1 MVAPASDALQG
12 PCHSQG
18 KYFSG
23 RTLLQQGLAGIS
35 KIFLSKYTYSAFASF
50 HEMFLDKLQFSLKAY
65 FRPHSQLREK
75 RLEGHI
81 NGTNNITLMSYK

>member
-1 MVAPASDALQG
+1 MVAPASDGLQG

-23 RTLLQQGLAGIS
+23 RTLLQQGLGDIS

-50 HEMFLDKLQFSLKAY
+50 HEMFLDKLQFSLEDY
-65 FRPHSQLREK
+65 FRPPSKLKEK
-75 RLEGHI
+75 GLGGHI
-81 NGTNNITLMSYK
+81 NNMNNITLMSYK